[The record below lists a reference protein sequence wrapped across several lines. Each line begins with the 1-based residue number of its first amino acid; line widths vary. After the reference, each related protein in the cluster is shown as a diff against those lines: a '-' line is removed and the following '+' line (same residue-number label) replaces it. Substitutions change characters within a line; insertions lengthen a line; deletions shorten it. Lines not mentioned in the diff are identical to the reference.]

1 LLAKEFPMKTFS
13 RHPRAARTPS
23 PQPRLN
29 LESLERRDL
38 LASVSLNAATGVLL
52 IDGDGLNNSASVS
65 VVNGQARVHMTSR
78 PPDSP
83 SGLASTRYFNLAQVK
98 SILFHGR
105 GGDDR
110 LNNLTTIRSF
120 AYGGDGRDDLR
131 GGSGVDIL
139 RGGAGNDYSEGGLG
153 QDFLYGD
160 GGNDLMHGNGGDDRM
175 YGGADADVVR
185 GGNGSDI
192 LHGGGGN
199 DQVHGDAGNDCLSG
213 DAADDSLFGGAG
225 SDRLCG
231 GDGKDTLV
239 SIGGQQDRLRGNSGL
254 DSHWM
259 DSTDVLEDDALEG
272 LLKRVHRVSQFQ
284 GYSFGGPSLTMP
296 VSKELNGQNLAD
308 PLPHPP
314 TQAGDLF
321 NNLKKNFKGN
331 PLFASGGPSKNDVF
345 QNGVGDC
352 YFAALMSALAKV
364 EPDYFIKQMVAD
376 LGDGTYAVRFYQ
388 NGQPRYVRVDAD
400 LYTDPYGAARYAKFG
415 ADNSLW
421 FAIVEKAW
429 AFFRYQQG
437 SYPSIE
443 GGNAPV
449 DYAALGLGYTW
460 FTTTP
465 LGLAHETT
473 VGSATALANW
483 AKLSLNAGKPV
494 KLSGPSGLDEDTS
507 YAGGRTGAHVYLVDD
522 VFTNAEGT
530 FFKLRNP
537 IGGQYVQIP
546 AGLAFARCIEMI
558 VGTF

>member
-1 LLAKEFPMKTFS
+1 M
-13 RHPRAARTPS
+13 
-23 PQPRLN
+23 
-29 LESLERRDL
+29 
-38 LASVSLNAATGVLL
+38 
-52 IDGDGLNNSASVS
+52 
-65 VVNGQARVHMTSR
+65 
-78 PPDSP
+78 
-83 SGLASTRYFNLAQVK
+83 
-98 SILFHGR
+98 
-105 GGDDR
+105 
-110 LNNLTTIRSF
+110 
-120 AYGGDGRDDLR
+120 
-131 GGSGVDIL
+131 
-139 RGGAGNDYSEGGLG
+139 RGGAGRDYFEGGLG

-160 GGNDLMHGNGGDDRM
+160 GDSDLMHGNGGNDRI

-185 GGNGSDI
+185 GGTGHDI

-199 DQVHGDAGNDCLSG
+199 DRVHGDAGNDCLSG
-213 DAADDSLFGGAG
+213 DAGDDSLFGGAG

-259 DSTDVLEDDALEG
+259 DSTDVLEDDVLEG

-284 GYSFGGPSLTMP
+284 GYSFGGPSLTTP
-296 VSKELNGQNLAD
+296 VSKELNGQSLAD
-308 PLPHPP
+308 PRPHNPD
-314 TQAGDLF
+314 DLF
-321 NNLKKNFKGN
+321 ASMRKNFKSN
-331 PLFASGGPSKNDVF
+331 PLFASGGPTKDDVF

-364 EPDYFIKQMVAD
+364 EPDAYIKQMVVD
-376 LGDGTYAVRFYQ
+376 LGDGTFAVRFYQ

-400 LYTDPYGAARYAKFG
+400 LYTDPYGAIRYAKLG
-415 ADNSLW
+415 AQDSLW

-449 DYAALGLGYTW
+449 DYAALGLGYTR

-507 YAGGRTGAHVYLVDD
+507 YGGGRTGAHVYLVDD
-522 VFTNAEGT
+522 VYTNAEGT

-537 IGGQYVQIP
+537 IGGRYVHIP
-546 AGLAFARCIEMI
+546 AELAFARCIEMI